1 MTTSEAIFNIA
12 YDGLALQSS
21 EMEVRQLAPAL
32 HAVGEVLEAANKVL
46 NGDQIKLSIR
56 VRGSFKSG
64 CFGIDFALTQ
74 SLWKD
79 ALTFFS
85 TPDVVAAVTII
96 NLLGLSGKDGINSL
110 IGLIKWIKNRKISKV
125 VEIEDSKIK
134 IIIDDDFKI
143 VEDKVLKLLEDYS
156 VRKALSGVIY
166 DPLETDG
173 IDKFAAGSEKDG
185 LVVVEKKDAVYFS
198 SPIIQD
204 RLLHESIYETMLQL
218 VSLSF
223 HEDNKWRVSE
233 GGNGSFLCD
242 ITDTEFNSK
251 VQKNEIAFAKDD
263 LLRVNLRKRQW
274 LTEKGTMRMDYI
286 IEKVIEHKS
295 AAIQLKLDIY

>member
-1 MTTSEAIFNIA
+1 MTTSEALFNIA
-12 YDGLALQSS
+12 YDGQALHSS

-32 HAVGEVLEAANKVL
+32 HAVGEVLDAANKVL
-46 NGDQIKLSIR
+46 NGDQTKLSVR

-79 ALTFFS
+79 AVALFS
-85 TPDVVAAVTII
+85 NPQIVAATTMIT
-96 NLLGLSGKDGINSL
+96 LLGLSGKDGVNGL
-110 IGLIKWIKNRKISKV
+110 IGIIKWIANRKISKV
-125 VEIEDSKIK
+125 VDVDDSKIK

-143 VEDKVLKLLEDYS
+143 TEANVLKLLEDYA

-166 DPLETDG
+166 EPLEAEG

-185 LVVVEKKDAVYFS
+185 LIVVEKNEAIYFS
-198 SPIIQD
+198 SPAVQD
-204 RLLHESIYETMLQL
+204 RILHESVYETMLQL

-223 HEDNKWRVSE
+223 HEDNKWRLSE
-233 GGNGSFLCD
+233 GNNSFLCD
-242 ITDTEFNSK
+242 ITDPDFNSK

-263 LLRVNLRKRQW
+263 ILKVNLRKRQW
-274 LTEKGTMRMDYI
+274 LTEKGTMRTDYI
-286 IEKVIEHKS
+286 VEKVLEHKS
-295 AAIQLKLDIY
+295 AVIQLKLDIY